1 MILTELTEDISK
13 TKQNTADLLN
23 TLNSQEVSEEPE
35 VKGAMIELLQQV
47 KQFHVTCINEIQKHS
62 V

>member
-1 MILTELTEDISK
+1 MILTELTENISE
-13 TKQNTADLLN
+13 TKQNTAELLN
-23 TLNSQEVSEEPE
+23 TLNSQELEPE
-35 VKGAMIELLQQV
+35 VKEALLELLQQV